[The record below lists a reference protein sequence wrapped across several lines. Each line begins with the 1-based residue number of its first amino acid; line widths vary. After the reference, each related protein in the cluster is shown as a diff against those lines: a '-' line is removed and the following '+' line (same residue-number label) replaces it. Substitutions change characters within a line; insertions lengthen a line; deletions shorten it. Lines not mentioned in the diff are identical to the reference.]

1 MAKLFMT
8 IDSDDEIKSK
18 VKGNKKMPVIVPQEE
33 EEILLSANVVMN
45 ESKKEFTVGSR
56 QMWKFSESVVLGKHA
71 QSFADDDDE

>member
-1 MAKLFMT
+1 
-8 IDSDDEIKSK
+8 
-18 VKGNKKMPVIVPQEE
+18 MPVIVPQEE

-71 QSFADDDDE
+71 QSFVDDDDE

>member
-18 VKGNKKMPVIVPQEE
+18 VRGNKKMPVIVSQEE

-45 ESKKEFTVGSR
+45 E
-56 QMWKFSESVVLGKHA
+56 
-71 QSFADDDDE
+71 